1 MVERK
6 QVNLRRSLRFSL
18 LSLAVALSVF
28 ALGAPPAFAV
38 PIDSTGPLTRVDI
51 SPDLNCAVNHT
62 GDAAG
67 EFYGGTACATLL
79 ASSDTLYGP
88 ASIPAGEDASPRTAF
103 TPVSQSAITGTGT
116 GADPYTVVTVVSLG
130 TSALRIT
137 ETDSYVTGEESY
149 RTDIT
154 VANIGDLPA
163 SAVLYR
169 AGDCFLQN
177 SDLGFGS
184 ADPTTGSVSCVA
196 GVDDG
201 LGNIVPGTRI
211 EQWFPLSAGSHYL
224 EDVYSTVWA
233 AIGTQ
238 APFADSCAQC
248 SNYDDNGA
256 GLSWNLTIPPGGSVT
271 RSHLTVFSPLGR
283 VPLSTAKTADSST
296 AGVGG
301 TDGYTITI
309 HNPNTVAVALDSITD
324 TLPAGFSYTPGSTTG
339 ATTTDPSISSQD
351 LSWSGSISVPASGDA
366 SIHFSV
372 TVASTPGEYFNNASA
387 TAEGFTVAPTG
398 DTAAITVTAGASDV
412 PGAPTNVTAD
422 PGDASATVSWT
433 APDSDGGSPIDGYT
447 VTCTATA
454 NADDVHT
461 ATTDGAT
468 SALVSG
474 LTNDIEYTCAVTA
487 HNVNGDSD
495 PSEASAPPFTP
506 TGGSAQF
513 SATIDT
519 SQGGV
524 LELIPDQGFVGTVGQ
539 ITIPPQPGPAV
550 DVVVTASLFGTPGE
564 VDASCGGNRCIGQGI
579 EWSLSD
585 PGAVHRMRIAFFE
598 SKGLVHHRSP
608 KTAVV
613 YKDGI
618 ALPDCTWFAS
628 TGCVLFRTQTPHG
641 GWWVTIRV
649 NGDDPKGRI

>member
-1 MVERK
+1 MTTTSSR
-6 QVNLRRSLRFSL
+6 LRRPALTTL
-18 LSLAVALSVF
+18 ITTAVLAGMLI
-28 ALGAPPAFAV
+28 GAPAASAAV
-38 PIDSTGPLTRVDI
+38 LTQSLSGDLTPLQLAGALVGTGVTV
-51 SPDLNCAVNHT
+51 SNAQYVGAN
-62 GDAAG
+62 GAAG
-67 EFYGGTACATLL
+67 TFSGG
-79 ASSDTLYGP
+79 
-88 ASIPAGEDASPRTAF
+88 
-103 TPVSQSAITGTGT
+103 GT
-116 GADPYTVVTVVSLG
+116 GAGAIIGFDQGVILSSGAIASVVGPNTLDNATTQNDAG
-130 TSALRIT
+130 GDADLDAL
-137 ETDSYVTGEESY
+137 
-149 RTDIT
+149 
-154 VANIGDLPA
+154 LPVGQLSEDA
-163 SAVLYR
+163 AVLTFDFVPD
-169 AGDCFLQN
+169 A
-177 SDLGFGS
+177 S
-184 ADPTTGSVSCVA
+184 SVS
-196 GVDDG
+196 
-201 LGNIVPGTRI
+201 
-211 EQWFPLSAGSHYL
+211 FKY
-224 EDVYSTVWA
+224 
-233 AIGTQ
+233 
-238 APFADSCAQC
+238 
-248 SNYDDNGA
+248 
-256 GLSWNLTIPPGGSVT
+256 
-271 RSHLTVFSPLGR
+271 VFS
-283 VPLSTAKTADSST
+283 SEEYNEY
-296 AGVGG
+296 VGSGFNDVFGFFVNG
-301 TDGYTITI
+301 TNCATVGAQPVSVNTINGG
-309 HNPNTVAVALDSITD
+309 NPF
-324 TLPAGFSYTPGSTTG
+324 GTG
-339 ATTTDPSISSQD
+339 ATNPSLFRNNDANDPGPATIDTQMDGLTTV
-351 LSWSGSISVPASGDA
+351 L
-366 SIHFSV
+366 
-372 TVASTPGEYFNNASA
+372 TC
-387 TAEGFTVAPTG
+387 TAP
-398 DTAAITVTAGASDV
+398 VTANETNTMKLAIGDVGDPILDSNVFIEAGSLTTEPPADV
-412 PGAPTNVTAD
+412 PGAPTGVAAD
-422 PGDASATVSWT
+422 PGDASAMVSWT

-468 SALVSG
+468 SAQVSG
-474 LTNDIEYTCAVTA
+474 LTNDVEYTCTVTA

-495 PSEASAPPFTP
+495 PSEPSAPFTP

-628 TGCVLFRTQTPHG
+628 TGCVLFRTTTPHG